1 MKKKIINK
9 HTLEIDKSY
18 IGLYHFGISTLGLLY
33 VVLIAIMIMS
43 LFGCAGND
51 GANGVN
57 GYNSIMKQVPSIA
70 CNNGG
75 VSVLSGID
83 ISRDGILQ
91 GDEVM
96 SISDV
101 CNGEDYNSYGE
112 ISIVGIIDPCGDS
125 PNVNDEILLKLSNG
139 ALLASFSDDASGKN
153 THFAYLTPGNY
164 ETTDGTHCHFTVTDY
179 GTTTN
184 ERIFEYNK

>member
-1 MKKKIINK
+1 MKKKMINK

-33 VVLIAIMIMS
+33 VVLIAMMIMS

-83 ISRDGILQ
+83 FVIPTVINKYLLP
-91 GDEVM
+91 
-96 SISDV
+96 
-101 CNGEDYNSYGE
+101 NE
-112 ISIVGIIDPCGDS
+112 IETAID
-125 PNVNDEILLKLSNG
+125 KLSDKRH
-139 ALLASFSDDASGKN
+139 ALVEEMLWAQ
-153 THFAYLTPGNY
+153 
-164 ETTDGTHCHFTVTDY
+164 
-179 GTTTN
+179 
-184 ERIFEYNK
+184 